1 MKDILISEFK
11 AKCIKL
17 LKNVNK
23 SKQPIRVTL
32 RGEPLV
38 IVYPV
43 EAQEEKPLMLGA
55 LRGKVKVLGDLD
67 SYDTTS
73 DWEMLKS

>member
-11 AKCIKL
+11 AKCIQL
-17 LKNVNK
+17 LKDVNK
-23 SKQPIRVTL
+23 FKTPIQVTL

-43 EAQEEKPLMLGA
+43 EDKGTKLKLGT
-55 LRGKVKVLGDLD
+55 LEGKIRFLDEQDNIDLA
-67 SYDTTS
+67 S